1 MSDFFYKHQKLF
13 TWLLAIIFVISLIP
27 IFVVAGFDAASGD
40 DYNYGAASRL
50 AFLSSGSVWAAIA
63 AAGRTTVSIWYTWQG
78 TWFDC
83 FLFCLH
89 PEVFSDSAYVI
100 VPYIFVIMQI
110 ASFTYFSYHFIKRHF
125 GLDGLFYLELSLIYM
140 LFVFQL
146 VPSQKSAFFWWV
158 GSIHYAMPM
167 CLALV
172 GIVLGDKFLSSHKI
186 SDLVWLS
193 IVAAVIGGAT
203 YPAAL
208 LLLLAVF
215 LMWLAGFVLNKVR
228 DKRNFL
234 LFVPLVL
241 ELVGLA
247 ISMIAPG
254 NAVRSASDIA
264 DGAAPTG
271 GILSTIINSITFSV
285 TDAATSFVGEKTFV
299 VILFLSV
306 IIVSFSP
313 LKEAYKKDTEN
324 FQKTFAHPVLFIL
337 VVFLLNA
344 SIYAPRLYAGNH
356 ASSGYNNFNFW
367 VFTLC
372 KIAGLIYME
381 GFVIQWLAGKPGF
394 RLSSILGISSQA
406 DKKGTST
413 GNLLLQFVVL
423 FAIFGGIAFCGRHG
437 VKTYTDFICL
447 DYYLSGQASDYKEQ
461 MALQRY
467 LMEEPGVDDVVVP
480 EINNEQG
487 PLMHMPIVAD
497 PSNVDNYMTRIFY
510 GKASCRAI
518 PRTEWMETYADK
530 YQEFLNSKK

>member
-1 MSDFFYKHQKLF
+1 MSDFIYKHQKLF
-13 TWLLAIIFVISLIP
+13 TWILAIIFVISLIP
-27 IFVVAGFDAASGD
+27 IFLVAGFDAASGD

-50 AFLSSGSVWAAIA
+50 VFLSTGSVWAAITA
-63 AAGRTTVSIWYTWQG
+63 AARTTVSIWHNWQG

-110 ASFTYFSYHFIKRHF
+110 LAYIYFAHHFVKRRFGMPGLTYLI
-125 GLDGLFYLELSLIYM
+125 LSLLYL

-172 GIVLGDKFLSSHKI
+172 GIVLADKFLESHKT
-186 SDLVWLS
+186 SDLIWLS
-193 IVAAVIGGAT
+193 IVAALIGGAT

-208 LLLLAVF
+208 LLLMSLF
-215 LMWLAGFVLNKVR
+215 LLWLAGFVLGKVR
-228 DKRNFL
+228 NKRNL
-234 LFVPLVL
+234 LLLIPVSLEIIGLV
-241 ELVGLA
+241 

-271 GILSTIINSITFSV
+271 GVLSTIINSITFSV

-306 IIVSFSP
+306 IVVSFSP
-313 LKEAYKKDTEN
+313 LKEAYKKDSEN
-324 FQKTFAHPVLFIL
+324 FQKTFSHPVLFIL

-372 KIAGLIYME
+372 KIAGLIYIE
-381 GFVIQWLAGKPGF
+381 GFVVQLLAKKADF
-394 RLSSILGISSQA
+394 KLSC
-406 DKKGTST
+406 
-413 GNLLLQFVVL
+413 NVLLQFATL
-423 FAIFGGIAFCGRHG
+423 FAIFGVIAFCGRHG
-437 VKTYTDFICL
+437 VKTYTDYVCL
-447 DYYLSGQASDYKEQ
+447 DYYLSGQAADYKEQ
-461 MALQRY
+461 MALQRS
-467 LMEEPGVDDVVVP
+467 LFEDPSVTEVVVP
-480 EINNEQG
+480 EINDKQG
-487 PLMHMPIVAD
+487 PLMHMPVVAD
-497 PSNVDNYMTRIFY
+497 ADNVDNYMTRIFY
-510 GKASCRAI
+510 GKDSCRAI